1 MIHKGNPYQKKGNN
15 TLFLVLGVLV
25 VIFLGL
31 IYVGSMQESN
41 ISQLISA
48 AAPDSSAFAN
58 DSLLT
63 QPPAIE
69 EVEEE
74 VVEEKKPEVVVEKD
88 TAAPHPEVAVET
100 TDSSVAK
107 PAVSDPAP
115 VNVIESAQGGLY
127 SYKVKRGDTM
137 YKIAAKFGNKPAD
150 VLALNGLTD
159 MNLQADKEIKV
170 KVRAIHNVA
179 NGEGLNAIAV
189 KYGVATKSIK
199 AANGL
204 TSEAL
209 SDGAQLIIPL
219 K

>member
-1 MIHKGNPYQKKGNN
+1 MNNKGNPYQKKGNN

-25 VIFLGL
+25 VVFLGL
-31 IYVGSMQESN
+31 IYVGSIQESS

-48 AAPDSSAFAN
+48 SAPDSSAFAN

-63 QPPAIE
+63 QPPAVE
-69 EVEEE
+69 EIEEE
-74 VVEEKKPEVVVEKD
+74 VVEEKKPEVVVPKDTVANEPESVAETTD
-88 TAAPHPEVAVET
+88 TAA
-100 TDSSVAK
+100 AK
-107 PAVSDPAP
+107 PAVVDPAP
-115 VNVIESAQGGLY
+115 IKVVESAQGSLY

-159 MNLQADKEIKV
+159 MNLQADKDIKV
-170 KVRAIHNVA
+170 RVKAIHPVA

-189 KYGVATKSIK
+189 KYSVPAKSIK
-199 AANGL
+199 IANGL
-204 TSEAL
+204 TSEVL
-209 SDGAQLIIPL
+209 PDGIQLIIPL